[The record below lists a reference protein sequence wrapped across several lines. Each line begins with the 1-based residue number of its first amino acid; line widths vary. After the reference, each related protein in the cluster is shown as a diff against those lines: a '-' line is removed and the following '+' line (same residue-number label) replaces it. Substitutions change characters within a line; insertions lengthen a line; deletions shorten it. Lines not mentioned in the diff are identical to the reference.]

1 MKDDKPLKILI
12 VSSANFFSNYGGGQ
26 VYVKNIVNQMIAQGV
41 DVSIATPEISGTK
54 LSHYKE
60 KPVYTFTNKMLEGN
74 LLELRNFIKEI
85 NPSIVHLH
93 GFKAPFSLACKSLEI
108 PCIVTAHHG
117 GLVCPAGAL
126 LNSKDKI
133 CTVAA
138 SESNCLPCVLRNVK
152 GGTCSLPIQKLI
164 PFNLR
169 LAIGKAFLK
178 IPFIYYVTPIVTT
191 TLSIENKKREWKNI
205 YNNASL
211 LIAPSIAIKKAMV
224 LNGAPVSSIKVIP
237 HGIPSIKVN
246 KITEVKKDIE
256 VLKEKKPVKF
266 FYVGRICREKGVHV
280 MLKAFNNLT
289 LPAEIHVIGGTGNH
303 VEESY
308 SKYLKKTYKNENIIW
323 HGKVLP
329 EEVNEK
335 IKMFNVMIHPAFF
348 LEVFGLTIAES
359 LQMGK
364 PVIATKCGGAEMQIT
379 HNENGLL
386 IAPNNVNELKE
397 AIIEIIES
405 PNLLLK
411 LKEKTTLNVN
421 LIDNHVL
428 DLMKV
433 YRGFV

>member
-1 MKDDKPLKILI
+1 MNDEKPLKILI
-12 VSSANFFSNYGGGQ
+12 ISSANFFSNYGGGQ
-26 VYVKNIVNQMIAQGV
+26 VYVKNIVNQMIAQDI
-41 DVSIATPEISGTK
+41 DVSIATPRISGSK

-60 KPVYTFTNKMLEGN
+60 KPVYTFTNKMLEGD

-85 NPSIVHLH
+85 KPTIVHLH
-93 GFKAPFSLACKSLEI
+93 GFKAPFSLACKSLGI
-108 PCIVTAHHG
+108 PCVVTAHHG

-138 SESNCLPCVLRNVK
+138 SGTNCLPCVLRNVK
-152 GGTCSLPIQKLI
+152 GGTFTLALQKFI
-164 PFNLR
+164 PFKLR
-169 LAIGKAFLK
+169 LAIGKVFNK

-191 TLSIENKKREWKNI
+191 TVSIENKKMEWENI

-211 LIAPSIAIKKAMV
+211 LIAPSTAIKKAM
-224 LNGAPVSSIKVIP
+224 LRNGAPENKIKVIT
-237 HGIPSIKVN
+237 HGIPSINVN

-256 VLKEKKPVKF
+256 VSKEKKPVKF
-266 FYVGRICREKGVHV
+266 FYIGRICREKGVHV
-280 MLKAFNNLT
+280 MLEAFNNLT

-303 VEESY
+303 LEERY
-308 SKYLKKTYKNENIIW
+308 LKYLKKKYKNENIIW

-329 EEVNEK
+329 GEVNEK
-335 IKMFNVMIHPAFF
+335 IKMFDVMIHPAFF

-359 LQMGK
+359 LLMGK
-364 PVIATKCGGAEMQIT
+364 PVIATKCGGAEMQII
-379 HNENGLL
+379 HNKNGLL
-386 IAPNNVNELKE
+386 IAPNNVNALKK

-405 PNLLLK
+405 PDLLLK
-411 LKEKTTLNVN
+411 LKQKTTLKVN
-421 LIDNHVL
+421 LIDNHVQ

>member
-1 MKDDKPLKILI
+1 MKDEKPLKILI
-12 VSSANFFSNYGGGQ
+12 ISSANFFSNYGGGQ
-26 VYVKNIVNQMIAQGV
+26 VYVKNIVNQMIAEDI
-41 DVSIATPEISGTK
+41 DVSIATPGISRSK

-85 NPSIVHLH
+85 KPTIVHLH
-93 GFKAPFSLACKSLEI
+93 GFKAPFSLACKSLGI

-138 SESNCLPCVLRNVK
+138 SGNNCLPCVLKNVK
-152 GGTCSLPIQKLI
+152 GGTFTFPLQKLT
-164 PFNLR
+164 PFKLR
-169 LAIGKAFLK
+169 LVIGKVFNK
-178 IPFIYYVTPIVTT
+178 IPFIYYVTPIFTT
-191 TLSIENKKREWKNI
+191 TVSIENKKREWKNI
-205 YNNASL
+205 YNSASL
-211 LIAPSIAIKKAMV
+211 LIAPSTAIKNAM
-224 LNGAPVSSIKVIP
+224 LRNGAPLNKIKVIP
-237 HGIPSIKVN
+237 HGIPSINVN
-246 KITEVKKDIE
+246 KITEVKKYIE
-256 VLKEKKPVKF
+256 LSKEKKPVKF

-280 MLKAFNNLT
+280 MLEAFNNLT

-303 VEESY
+303 LEEVY
-308 SKYLKKTYKNENIIW
+308 SKQLKKKYKNKNIIW

-335 IKMFNVMIHPAFF
+335 IKMFDVMIHPAFF

-359 LQMGK
+359 LLMGK
-364 PVIATKCGGAEMQIT
+364 PVIATKCGGAEMQII

-386 IAPNNVNELKE
+386 IAPNNVNELKK

-421 LIDNHVL
+421 LIDNHVK
-428 DLMKV
+428 DLITV
-433 YRGFV
+433 YKGFL